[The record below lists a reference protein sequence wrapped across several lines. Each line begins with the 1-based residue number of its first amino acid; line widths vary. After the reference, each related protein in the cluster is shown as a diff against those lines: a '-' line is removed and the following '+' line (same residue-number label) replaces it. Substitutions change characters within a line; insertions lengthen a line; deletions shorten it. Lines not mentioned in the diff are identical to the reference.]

1 LSFGLRTNT
10 KLPNYTYTTLLVTIH
25 EIELA
30 EVDFIL
36 CKQIQQC
43 CRLSCFTLYDS
54 HTLFG
59 PLNSITDKM
68 AQAAQSSSS
77 NKQVPNTDLISSVSV
92 KLSNDSEVITG
103 LSKMSVALTELL
115 MVWERKR
122 GRKAEK
128 WKLETK
134 IISIEGNQ

>member
-1 LSFGLRTNT
+1 
-10 KLPNYTYTTLLVTIH
+10 
-25 EIELA
+25 
-30 EVDFIL
+30 
-36 CKQIQQC
+36 
-43 CRLSCFTLYDS
+43 
-54 HTLFG
+54 
-59 PLNSITDKM
+59 M

>member
-1 LSFGLRTNT
+1 M
-10 KLPNYTYTTLLVTIH
+10 PNHTYTTLLVTIH

-43 CRLSCFTLYDS
+43 CRLSCFTLCVS
-54 HTLFG
+54 PTLFG
-59 PLNSITDKM
+59 PVNSINDKM

-77 NKQVPNTDLISSVSV
+77 NKQVPNIDLISSASV
-92 KLSNDSEVITG
+92 KVSYDSEVITG
-103 LSKMSVALTELL
+103 LGKMSVALTELL
-115 MVWERKR
+115 MVWERRR
-122 GRKAEK
+122 GRRAEK
-128 WKLETK
+128 WKLETE